1 MKIQH
6 SILAVCM
13 WTSVVATADTF
24 RVASL
29 NVNAGISSSSNA
41 LAAIRSSAADVVLLQ
56 EPNPHMMSGLT
67 KALREEYSHSDLAR
81 PGHDYW
87 YYIDRL
93 GILSKHPF
101 EARFIHPEAD
111 GAFGSQLAVI
121 HTDNVDIQILNVHLA
136 PPGLI
141 STQFPLRT
149 IKEFMDSES
158 KRVAELKLL
167 LSELNQELP
176 TLVAGDF
183 NSLPGSTTI
192 ATMLS
197 HGFTDTHNATTNRLP
212 ASTWRDEIEGVPLS
226 LRIDYIF
233 CDDAFTTITNGV
245 LPCASSDHSLI
256 FSEMEIETESRQ
268 QSPGSYPRKAA
279 DGLPAN
285 GQE

>member
-1 MKIQH
+1 M
-6 SILAVCM
+6 
-13 WTSVVATADTF
+13 
-24 RVASL
+24 
-29 NVNAGISSSSNA
+29 
-41 LAAIRSSAADVVLLQ
+41 
-56 EPNPHMMSGLT
+56 
-67 KALREEYSHSDLAR
+67 REEYSHSHLAR

-121 HTDNVDIQILNVHLA
+121 HTGNVDIQILNVHLA

-167 LSELNQELP
+167 LSKLNQELP

-183 NSLPGSTTI
+183 NSLPASATITTV
-192 ATMLS
+192 LN
-197 HGFTDTHNATTNRLP
+197 HGFTDTHNTTTNTP
-212 ASTWRDEIEGVPLS
+212 PVSTWHDEIEGVPLS
-226 LRIDYIF
+226 LRLDYIF
-233 CDDAFTTITNGV
+233 CDNTFTPVTNGV
-245 LPCASSDHSLI
+245 LLCASSDHSLI
-256 FSEMEIETESRQ
+256 FSEMEIKTEKRQ
-268 QSPGSYPRKAA
+268 HNPAPYPEQRKSAV
-279 DGLPAN
+279 
-285 GQE
+285 QER